1 MNRLRTITLA
11 AGAAA
16 VLAGLI
22 APAPA
27 DAGILGDAINKQ
39 LNSHGDG
46 PTWTEHADSFKGAS
60 QVVLGQ
66 FTVVFLTKSV
76 SYSGG
81 GFLSTSNSAKAI
93 GQLAGVDPATYQRV
107 TDAVFEDFKAKL
119 ARAGITLADPA
130 AYYASKYYQKVRSED
145 QGHPVTVPLDDKQ
158 SVEGQAW
165 WPSALPHH
173 DNMALT
179 MRFMDANTTNVYT
192 AQYDYA
198 RTAKLPVLNVVYVVD
213 FAEPAKSTG
222 GGVFQK
228 LDVKAELAISPRGS
242 QIQLMD
248 TSGKVG
254 KVVLNKPIV
263 EGGTFAEIKDI
274 TSGLQKGA
282 ETVQMLGNI
291 GGAIFGKG
299 SNAFGKQMRMD
310 RRIEYSVVDP
320 KVWGDMVIHA
330 GGQTNDLMTNTL
342 GSLK

>member
-1 MNRLRTITLA
+1 MKRFYTFRAALA
-11 AGAAA
+11 AAGP
-16 VLAGLI
+16 VLASV
-22 APAPA
+22 PAQ
-27 DAGILGDAINKQ
+27 AGILGDAISKQ
-39 LNSHGDG
+39 INGHGDG

-81 GFLSTSNSAKAI
+81 GFLSTANTAKAI
-93 GQLAGVDPATYQRV
+93 GQLSGVGPEAFQQV

-130 AYYASKYYQKVRSED
+130 AYYASKYYQKVRNED
-145 QGHPVTVPLDDKQ
+145 QGHSVTVPLDDKQ
-158 SVEGQAW
+158 SVDGQAW
-165 WPSALPHH
+165 WPSALSHR

-179 MRFMDANTTNVYT
+179 MRFMDANMTNVYT

-198 RTAKLPVLNVVYVVD
+198 RTAKVPVLNVVYVVD
-213 FAEPAKSTG
+213 FAEPAKSSG

-242 QIQLMD
+242 QVQIMD
-248 TSGKVG
+248 TTGKVG
-254 KVVLNKPIV
+254 KLVLNKPIV
-263 EGGTFAEIKDI
+263 EGGPFAEIKDI
-274 TSGLQKGA
+274 TSGVQKGM
-282 ETVQMLGNI
+282 ETAQMIGNI

-299 SNAFGKQMRMD
+299 GNAFGRQMRMD

-320 KVWGDMVIHA
+320 KAWGDMVVHA

-342 GSLK
+342 GTLK